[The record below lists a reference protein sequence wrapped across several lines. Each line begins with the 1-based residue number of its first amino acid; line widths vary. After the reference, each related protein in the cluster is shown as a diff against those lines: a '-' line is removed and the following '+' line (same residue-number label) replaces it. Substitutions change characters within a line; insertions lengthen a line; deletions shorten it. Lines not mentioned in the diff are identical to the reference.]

1 MTPNLSF
8 ALQALV
14 LTLVCEVP
22 LVALVFKGQRLR
34 MAIVAA
40 GTTGVCNLSMNL
52 LLLPL
57 FNSYTRFILIGELG
71 AVLLEAAVSA
81 VSSKPREPSRALL
94 ASALANTASF
104 LAGVVVFQWL
114 GWFF

>member
-1 MTPNLSF
+1 MTPNFSF

-14 LTLVCEVP
+14 VTLVCEVP

-34 MAIVAA
+34 MAVVAA
-40 GTTGVCNLSMNL
+40 VTTGVCNLSMNL

-57 FNSYTRFILIGELG
+57 FTSYSRFILLGELG
-71 AVLLEAAVSA
+71 AVLLEAGVYAVA
-81 VSSKPREPSRALL
+81 AKPREPSRALL

-104 LAGVVVFQWL
+104 IAGVVVFQWL